1 MKLADI
7 VAGPWAITPIMLSEI
22 KGIYKRHMHGPKIDL
37 AAVEARLGGPL
48 PGPTKGYDIVD
59 GVAVIPVDGV
69 LAKRMNLMT
78 QISGGTSMQILGQ
91 DFQEAIDDPAV
102 RSIILNVDSPG
113 GTVDGTQE
121 LSNQIFAARGKKPII
136 ALADG
141 TMASAAYWIAS
152 AADQI
157 FVSSDTAQVG
167 SIGVVANHVDV
178 SGAEAQSGEKT
189 TEIAAGRYK
198 RIASQYAP
206 LSPEGR
212 QSIQDQVDYTYSVFV
227 NDVARNRGTTPEA
240 VVEDMADGRIF
251 LGQQAVDAGLAD
263 GVSTLSELI
272 ARANAGEFD
281 ENAPAAN
288 SSNRAGALR
297 AADDQPTQVAQSAG
311 DAPEAETNPQPGE
324 MTMDVNE
331 LKEKFPAVAQAL
343 IDDGR
348 KTGAD
353 DERARIQ
360 AVEDQTM
367 PGHEALIGTLKFDG
381 KTTGPEAAVK
391 VLAAERKKKS
401 TVLDNLRADAS
412 DSRVKHAAAPSP
424 GEEDDDEDEDKDAK
438 KKADDDQGSA
448 SPTGGKPGKKAMA
461 MDQVRGVVTKARALI
476 DSEAKEGRR
485 ISTAEAV
492 ARVERGEA

>member
-7 VAGPWAITPIMLSEI
+7 VASPWAIMPTMFGEI
-22 KGIYKRHMHGPKIDL
+22 QGIYARHMRGEKIDL
-37 AAVEARLGGPL
+37 AGVEARLGGPL
-48 PGPTKGYDIVD
+48 PGPTKGYDVAG

-78 QISGGTSMQILGQ
+78 QISGGTSMQTLGS
-91 DFQEAIDDPAV
+91 DIQEAIDDPAV
-102 RSIILNVDSPG
+102 RTIILNVDSPG

-121 LSNQIFAARGKKPII
+121 LSNLIFAARGTKPII

-152 AADQI
+152 AADQV

-167 SIGVVANHVDV
+167 SIGVVATHVDV
-178 SGAEAQSGEKT
+178 SGAQSQSGVKT

-251 LGQQAVDAGLAD
+251 LGQQAIDAGLAD

-272 ARANAGEFD
+272 GRANAGEFD
-281 ENAPAAN
+281 ENSQASN

-297 AADDQPTQVAQSAG
+297 AADEKPTQVAQGAG
-311 DAPEAETNPQPGE
+311 DAHEAETNPQPGE

-343 IDDGR
+343 VDEGR

-367 PGHEALIGTLKFDG
+367 PGHEALIGALKFDG
-381 KTTGPEAAVK
+381 KTTGPEAAVQ
-391 VLAAERKKKS
+391 VLSAERKKKS
-401 TVLDNLRADAS
+401 TVLENLRADAS
-412 DSRVKHAAAPSP
+412 DSRVNHAGAPAP
-424 GEEDDDEDEDKDAK
+424 GEEDDDEDDDKDAK

-448 SPTGGKPGKKAMA
+448 SPKGGKPGKKAMA
-461 MDQVRGVVTKARALI
+461 MNQVHDVAIKARALI

-492 ARVERGEA
+492 ARVERGHA